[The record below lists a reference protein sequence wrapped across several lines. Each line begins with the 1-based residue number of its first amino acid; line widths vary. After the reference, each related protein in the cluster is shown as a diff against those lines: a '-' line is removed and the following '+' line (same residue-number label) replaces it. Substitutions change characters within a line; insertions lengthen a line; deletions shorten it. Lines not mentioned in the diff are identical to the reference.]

1 MQKHTQYAPHTAQA
15 RSWERQCWLAA
26 ATLESVVEV
35 NERAL
40 ALLRDQCR
48 LPVRPSLLGEIGNL
62 VLGLDD
68 TSLHCAAGSGVLLV
82 DAQFADSRAWSQ
94 AIIGAVND
102 ESPTGPGFFT
112 VDGTVAVMRLVMTH
126 AWHLARSEPA
136 AARLLLGLSEANLAI
151 IGGCSLSRLTQ
162 LAENRTQWLRPR
174 WESRPKVW
182 GSLLRTAGTGGSGAV
197 EQLRMRGLQLLAADA
212 RPG

>member
-1 MQKHTQYAPHTAQA
+1 MQKQTQYDPHTAQA
-15 RSWERQCWLAA
+15 HAWERQCWLAA

-40 ALLRDQCR
+40 ELLRDQCR
-48 LPVRPSLLGEIGNL
+48 LPVRPSLLGEIGSL
-62 VLGLDD
+62 VLSLDD
-68 TSLHCAAGSGVLLV
+68 SSLRCAAGTGVLLV

-102 ESPTGPGFFT
+102 ESPIGSAFFT

-136 AARLLLGLSEANLAI
+136 AARLLLGISDANLSV
-151 IGGCSLSRLTQ
+151 IGNCSLSRLTQ
-162 LAENRTQWLRPR
+162 LAENRVQWLRPR
-174 WESRPKVW
+174 WELRPKVW
-182 GSLLRTAGTGGSGAV
+182 NSLLQMAGTGDTRAV
-197 EQLRMRGLQLLAADA
+197 EQLRMRGLQLLAADT